1 MLANSPIPD
10 DHVARLIAGKDVE
23 NIAVFDVS
31 DHALYGRKYCR
42 RLSGS
47 LADQAKLAGCKPV
60 VYQAIL
66 WWCLVYLPVLP
77 RGTFFVLPCIKCDD
91 PDGDALQYRAIPARW
106 DWSQVGLHYLL
117 TYVPL
122 LILIGGLVARWRWR

>member
-1 MLANSPIPD
+1 MVADCQKQPMLANCPITD

-23 NIAVFDVS
+23 NIAVYDVS
-31 DHALYGRKYCR
+31 DHAFYGRKYRR
-42 RLSGS
+42 RLSGA

-60 VYQAIL
+60 VYQATL

-77 RGTFFVLPCIKCDD
+77 RGTFSVLPCIKCDA

-106 DWSQVGLHYLL
+106 D
-117 TYVPL
+117 
-122 LILIGGLVARWRWR
+122 